1 MAAVGFTKGLHEVGN
16 DLYAYLQ
23 PDGGWGYSNAG
34 LIVGDGASLLVDT
47 LFDCLLTAEMLTA
60 MDPVRGKAPI
70 GTVVNTHANGD
81 HCFGNQL
88 MKDCEIVASAAT
100 AHEMTEVPASML
112 HALNTAPGE
121 IGELFRSFFGQFSF
135 EGIEMVPPTKTF
147 TGSLDLNVGGRM
159 VSLLEVGPAH
169 TQGDTLVHVPD
180 ADAVFTGDILFSG
193 GTPVVWAGPLANW
206 IGACDRI
213 IALAPSVVIP
223 GHGPVSTLAE
233 VRDCREYLSLIDR
246 EATLRHS
253 AGMTAADAARDIAE
267 LGLGDYRN
275 RGEFGRVAVNVEAVY
290 RQLDPLHLSG
300 NFVELFQQM
309 AALERAS

>member
-1 MAAVGFTKGLHEVGN
+1 MAAVAFTKGLHELGN

-60 MDPVRGKAPI
+60 MDAVRGRAPI

-88 MKDCEIVASAAT
+88 MKGCEIVASAAT

-121 IGELFRSFFGQFSF
+121 IGELFRSFFGQFTF

-147 TGSLDLNVGGRM
+147 TGSLDLTVGGRT
-159 VSLLEVGPAH
+159 VSLMEVGPAH
-169 TQGDTLVHVPD
+169 TQGDTLVYVPD
-180 ADAVFTGDILFSG
+180 ADTVFTGDILFSG

-206 IGACDRI
+206 IAACDRI
-213 IALAPSVVIP
+213 IDLAPKVVIP

-253 AGMTAADAARDIAE
+253 AGMTAEDAARDIAE
-267 LGLGDYRN
+267 LDLGVYRN

-290 RQLDPLHLSG
+290 RQLDPLHLSSD
-300 NFVELFQQM
+300 FVELFKQM
-309 AALERAS
+309 AALERVH